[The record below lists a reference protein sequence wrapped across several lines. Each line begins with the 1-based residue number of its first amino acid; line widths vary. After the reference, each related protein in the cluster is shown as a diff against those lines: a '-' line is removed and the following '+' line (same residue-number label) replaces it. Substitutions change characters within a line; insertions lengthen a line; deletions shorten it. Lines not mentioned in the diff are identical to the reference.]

1 MDKNEVVKKAKLADQ
16 ADQCDD
22 MATYMKSVIEQGAE
36 LSNDERNLFSVA
48 YKNVA
53 GAHRSSWRV
62 ISSIE
67 QKTEGAE
74 QKQQM
79 LRDIFNDVLSLLEKF
94 LISSASQAESKALE

>member
-79 LRDIFNDVLSLLEKF
+79 AQE
-94 LISSASQAESKALE
+94 